1 MASPGTSDWRGPIE
15 ITWRDSVHMPCI
27 PIHCT
32 SMDGWFVLK
41 SIAHGCKCPIELYV
55 PIDVGRKFSWL
66 MKTCSEFSL
75 HLRDA
80 INTNISYLEIF
91 VVLLE
96 VAVKLFT
103 RTWFRI
109 LISVRLCFWEYRR
122 AIAHSIAT
130 PTGEWRTLYRI
141 GKLSAWCSWSQVS
154 AFQHYRIYMGKLG
167 NQHLVAC
174 Q

>member
-109 LISVRLCFWEYRR
+109 LISVRLCFWEISPCYRSFDR
-122 AIAHSIAT
+122 NANWRVKDSIQDRKIECT
-130 PTGEWRTLYRI
+130 VLLITGFSISTL
-141 GKLSAWCSWSQVS
+141 S
-154 AFQHYRIYMGKLG
+154 
-167 NQHLVAC
+167 HLYG
-174 Q
+174 